1 MEVRDEG
8 VTPSFPARA
17 TTTVSEHQHRRG
29 SLLPQLR
36 ALWHGA
42 LVPSVEAV
50 AAAVFGRGAPVPAC

>member
-17 TTTVSEHQHRRG
+17 TTAVCEHQHRRG

-36 ALWHGA
+36 ALWRGPV
-42 LVPSVEAV
+42 VPSVEAV